1 MDEDVEVDEADVGVP
16 VAFLL
21 LPVAATAP
29 AVDLPLLLDVAGATM
44 ALVRSRVR
52 VPNAPSKCSGIIAS
66 TAEDDGGE
74 PLIAHMI
81 F

>member
-1 MDEDVEVDEADVGVP
+1 LAGDVEVDDTDAPVDVFVP
-16 VAFLL
+16 VAFFVL
-21 LPVAATAP
+21 LPVAAP
-29 AVDLPLLLDVAGATM
+29 VLLLDVAGAAM

-52 VPNAPSKCSGIIAS
+52 VPNAPSKWDGTIAS
-66 TAEDDGGE
+66 TAAEDGGL